1 MGRFLSVTYLYGK
14 TLEPPGPHK
23 MCLLLCKTYISGIF
37 FFLFVP
43 KNNRLRKYAFE
54 LKMNDLTY
62 FVLAAETESDMD
74 EWIHTLNR
82 ILQISPE
89 GPLQGR
95 RSTELTDLGL
105 GEGTCTHLPSFSK

>member
-1 MGRFLSVTYLYGK
+1 
-14 TLEPPGPHK
+14 
-23 MCLLLCKTYISGIF
+23 
-37 FFLFVP
+37 
-43 KNNRLRKYAFE
+43 
-54 LKMNDLTY
+54 MNDLTY

-95 RSTELTDLGL
+95 RSMELTELGL
-105 GEGTCTHLPSFSK
+105 GESLKAISLSLSSVICDFSAFILLVIAVIMNTSTYPFQSCVL

>member
-1 MGRFLSVTYLYGK
+1 MLSTCKERLWNCDPMKNDLLSKAYYLAIFCFCFL
-14 TLEPPGPHK
+14 
-23 MCLLLCKTYISGIF
+23 
-37 FFLFVP
+37 FLFVP
-43 KNNRLRKYAFE
+43 QNNRLRKHAFE

-62 FVLAAETESDMD
+62 FVLAAETESDME

-95 RSTELTDLGL
+95 RSAELTDLGL
-105 GEGTCTHLPSFSK
+105 GESMRATSLPLPSV

>member
-1 MGRFLSVTYLYGK
+1 
-14 TLEPPGPHK
+14 
-23 MCLLLCKTYISGIF
+23 
-37 FFLFVP
+37 
-43 KNNRLRKYAFE
+43 
-54 LKMNDLTY
+54 MNDLTY

-95 RSTELTDLGL
+95 KSAELAELVLGKGSENHPPAL
-105 GEGTCTHLPSFSK
+105 AKCWLVVAVFQAVPFHP

>member
-1 MGRFLSVTYLYGK
+1 MSPPCVENPIKKISYSVRLSWY
-14 TLEPPGPHK
+14 
-23 MCLLLCKTYISGIF
+23 
-37 FFLFVP
+37 FFLFMLQ
-43 KNNRLRKYAFE
+43 NNRLRKYAFE

-89 GPLQGR
+89 GPPQGR
-95 RSTELTDLGL
+95 RSAELTDLGL
-105 GEGTCTHLPSFSK
+105 GEHTTPLHCQM

>member
-1 MGRFLSVTYLYGK
+1 
-14 TLEPPGPHK
+14 
-23 MCLLLCKTYISGIF
+23 
-37 FFLFVP
+37 
-43 KNNRLRKYAFE
+43 
-54 LKMNDLTY
+54 MNDLTY

-95 RSTELTDLGL
+95 KSTELAELGL
-105 GEGTCTHLPSFSK
+105 GKSSGNYLRTLAKCDLHA

>member
-1 MGRFLSVTYLYGK
+1 
-14 TLEPPGPHK
+14 
-23 MCLLLCKTYISGIF
+23 
-37 FFLFVP
+37 
-43 KNNRLRKYAFE
+43 
-54 LKMNDLTY
+54 MNDLTY

-105 GEGTCTHLPSFSK
+105 GERTATPPSILCEVWPVRWVI

>member
-1 MGRFLSVTYLYGK
+1 MLPICMERLVEPQAHINGLS
-14 TLEPPGPHK
+14 LEG
-23 MCLLLCKTYISGIF
+23 LFFGILF
-37 FFLFVP
+37 FFSFFLFIP
-43 KNNRLRKYAFE
+43 QNNRLRKYAFE

-89 GPLQGR
+89 GPHQGR

-105 GEGTCTHLPSFSK
+105 GESI

>member
-1 MGRFLSVTYLYGK
+1 L
-14 TLEPPGPHK
+14 
-23 MCLLLCKTYISGIF
+23 F
-37 FFLFVP
+37 FVFIP
-43 KNNRLRKYAFE
+43 QNNRLRKYAFE

-95 RSTELTDLGL
+95 KSAELAELGL
-105 GEGTCTHLPSFSK
+105 GRGSGNHLPALAKCLVHLDG

>member
-1 MGRFLSVTYLYGK
+1 MKRLWNPKTTSLS
-14 TLEPPGPHK
+14 
-23 MCLLLCKTYISGIF
+23 LCVLFIVL
-37 FFLFVP
+37 FFLLKP
-43 KNNRLRKYAFE
+43 QNNRLRKYAFE

-95 RSTELTDLGL
+95 KSAELTELGL
-105 GEGTCTHLPSFSK
+105 GKSTRDHLPALDKC